1 MVRKTFEMSN
11 ESGLHARVA
20 AQFVKTTSRFQSD
33 IWIEKENKK
42 INAKSIMGILSIGVS
57 SGEEFD
63 IVTDGK
69 DEEEAMEEIE
79 KMLES
84 L

>member
-1 MVRKTFEMSN
+1 MVRKTFEINN

-33 IWIEKENKK
+33 IWIEKENQK
-42 INAKSIMGILSIGVS
+42 INAKSIMGILSIGIS
-57 SGEEFD
+57 PGEEFE
-63 IVTDGK
+63 IVIDGK
-69 DEEEAMEEIE
+69 DEIDAMEEIG
-79 KMLES
+79 KLLSS